1 MDCWFSF
8 VPVIGGS
15 EGPYVSHG
23 LVAYLGP
30 ERTPGVLG
38 VPLPIAAIIVVVA
51 TQEERPAIPEAV
63 VGEKRTA
70 VSFPVEM
77 AHTESPHVLCSH
89 VLPSHV
95 PPSLVASASV
105 ASASTVSKCGRCDG
119 ANCEGQGDKTC

>member
-1 MDCWFSF
+1 M
-8 VPVIGGS
+8 
-15 EGPYVSHG
+15 
-23 LVAYLGP
+23 
-30 ERTPGVLG
+30 LG

-51 TQEERPAIPEAV
+51 TQEERPAIPKAV

-77 AHTESPHVLCSH
+77 AHTESPHVLR
-89 VLPSHV
+89 SHV